1 VSALVPS
8 LYLTKIETQPATR
21 ISLLSMPSDA
31 GAQSG
36 SRWGRLQMSAVVIR
50 ILLCGLAGAIVGYL
64 AYGGLF
70 SGFALGLFV
79 GAAVLL
85 WLTQRNLPHPVRPR
99 SPLPPMQG
107 P

>member
-1 VSALVPS
+1 
-8 LYLTKIETQPATR
+8 
-21 ISLLSMPSDA
+21 
-31 GAQSG
+31 
-36 SRWGRLQMSAVVIR
+36 MSAVLIR

-64 AYGGLF
+64 IPTYVGVLL
-70 SGFALGLFV
+70 GFALGLFV

-85 WLTQRNLPHPVRPR
+85 WLTQRNLPHPARPR

>member
-1 VSALVPS
+1 MRA
-8 LYLTKIETQPATR
+8 
-21 ISLLSMPSDA
+21 
-31 GAQSG
+31 
-36 SRWGRLQMSAVVIR
+36 AVVR

-64 AYGGLF
+64 TYGGAL

-85 WLTQRNLPHPVRPR
+85 WLTQRNLPHPARPR

>member
-1 VSALVPS
+1 M
-8 LYLTKIETQPATR
+8 ITR
-21 ISLLSMPSDA
+21 
-31 GAQSG
+31 
-36 SRWGRLQMSAVVIR
+36 VVIR

-64 AYGGLF
+64 TYGGVF
-70 SGFALGLFV
+70 SGFAFGLFV

>member
-1 VSALVPS
+1 
-8 LYLTKIETQPATR
+8 
-21 ISLLSMPSDA
+21 
-31 GAQSG
+31 
-36 SRWGRLQMSAVVIR
+36 MSAVVVR

-64 AYGGLF
+64 TYGGVF

-79 GAAVLL
+79 GAVVLL
-85 WLTQRNLPHPVRPR
+85 WLTQRNLPHPARPR